1 MRSPYTQLY
10 VHLIWATWKRKPLI
24 TESIKPQLYAAI
36 AAKCRQ
42 LQCEPVAIGGTDD
55 HIHLLVRLHTTVSIA
70 QLVKEVK
77 GSSSHLMTHEIT
89 PLMFFKWQGGY
100 QAFTVRKS
108 EISNLESYIAKQDE
122 HHKDVQSDHI

>member
-10 VHLIWATWKRKPLI
+10 AHLTWSTWKRQPLI
-24 TESIKPQLYAAI
+24 TEEIGPRLYAAI
-36 AAKCRQ
+36 AERCRQ

-55 HIHLLVRLHTTVSIA
+55 HIHLLARLHTTVSIA

-89 PLMFFKWQGGY
+89 PHMFFKWQGGG
-100 QAFTVRKS
+100 K
-108 EISNLESYIAKQDE
+108 
-122 HHKDVQSDHI
+122 